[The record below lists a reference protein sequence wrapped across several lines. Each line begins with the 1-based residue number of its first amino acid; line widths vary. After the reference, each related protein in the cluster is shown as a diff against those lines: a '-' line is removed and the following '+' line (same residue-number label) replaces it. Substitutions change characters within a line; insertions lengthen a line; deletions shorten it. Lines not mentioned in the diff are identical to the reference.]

1 MDNVVQMPTRTD
13 PVADEIRS
21 HIEGMKNAECDWRDH
36 AIALCACVAAAK
48 ARYPKTKDFGVW
60 WDAQGFDLNHQTRAA
75 LVAMGQDLDRAREVL
90 AVTERRSLE
99 LVYRSE
105 FQVTSARKS
114 QNAGKAKSKSEKLK
128 PEDGITENNKVADI
142 ADTLLADLEDGVP
155 FPSAEEIK
163 TRFSCGIKTAS
174 NGLFTARYGLRIAKA
189 APAVVAGGAAPVAD
203 DLSADEK
210 SKVERIVARE
220 VKKKLDALQ
229 KGFQQAVQAEYKKLV
244 AIAHA
249 NWKAKLDFADKY
261 ASDVRREKYPLTKKQ
276 FKELLFFTHPDRQEG
291 TLKDRA
297 AEIFSIVKD
306 KQDSLVMPEPPVG
319 GPEFPATPD
328 DLAKMKKAKK

>member
-21 HIEGMKNAECDWRDH
+21 HIEGMKNAECDWREH
-36 AIALCACVAAAK
+36 AIALCVCVAAAK

-60 WDAQGFDLNHQTRAA
+60 WDAQGFDMNSDTRAA
-75 LVAMGQDLDRAREVL
+75 LVAMGQEMDKAREVL
-90 AVTERRSLE
+90 AVTDRRSIE
-99 LVYRSE
+99 RVYRHE
-105 FQVTSARKS
+105 FQVRHAPKSPKAAKKSAP
-114 QNAGKAKSKSEKLK
+114 K

-142 ADTLLADLEDGVP
+142 ADTLLADLEDGTP
-155 FPSAEEIK
+155 FPPAEEIK
-163 TRFSCGIKTAS
+163 IRFSCGIKTAS